1 MRRSATLPP
10 LPSLRAF
17 AAVGRLLSFRKAGE
31 ELLITQSAVSHHVKQ
46 LEDYLGTAL
55 FERHGRTISLTAAG
69 QAFLARVDAGF
80 ATIEAGVREV
90 RGDPATVRVSLL
102 PSFAANWLVPRLP
115 HFRALHPEI
124 VVELDPSL
132 ETVDLG
138 QGTAD
143 LAIRYGVPGWPGLD
157 AECLMRE
164 ALTPVLSGAKE
175 PLREPGDVLHHTLL
189 LSRRETDW
197 QLWAKACGVDLAKA
211 RTLQLVDYNLVLQA
225 AAEGQGIAM
234 GRLSLVRE
242 RLRNGALVAPLPVV
256 QAQDDA
262 AYWLLS
268 ASARALSKS
277 AAVFRQWLLD
287 EARAFAELG

>member
-115 HFRALHPEI
+115 DFRALHPEI

-143 LAIRYGVPGWPGLD
+143 LAIRYGAPGWPGLD

-164 ALTPVLSGAKE
+164 ALTPVLSGTEE
-175 PLREPGDVLHHTLL
+175 PLREPGDVLQHTLL

-197 QLWAKACGVDLAKA
+197 QMWAKACGVDFAKA

-268 ASARALSKS
+268 AKGRGLPKS
-277 AAVFRQWLLD
+277 AAAFRQWLLG
-287 EARAFAELG
+287 EARAFAESA

>member
-55 FERHGRTISLTAAG
+55 FERHGRTISLTPAG
-69 QAFLARVDAGF
+69 RSFLARVDAGF
-80 ATIEAGVREV
+80 AAIEAGVREV
-90 RGDPATVRVSLL
+90 RGDPSTVRVSLL

-115 HFRALHPEI
+115 RLRALNPDI
-124 VVELDPSL
+124 VVDLDPSL

-143 LAIRYGVPGWPGLD
+143 LAIRYGAPDWPGLE

-164 ALTPVLSGAKE
+164 AVTPVLSGNIK
-175 PLREPGDVLHHTLL
+175 PLREPRDVLRHTLL

-197 QLWAKACGVDLAKA
+197 QVWAEACGVDLAEA

-225 AAEGQGIAM
+225 AAEGQGVAM

-242 RLRNGALVAPLPVV
+242 RLRTGALIAPLPVV
-256 QAQDDA
+256 SAPDGA
-262 AYWLLS
+262 AYWLLCAKGWAPS
-268 ASARALSKS
+268 RS
-277 AAVFRQWLLD
+277 AAIFRQWLLA
-287 EARAFAELG
+287 EARMFAEAA

>member
-55 FERHGRTISLTAAG
+55 FDRHGRTISLTPAG
-69 QAFLARVDAGF
+69 QSFLGRVDAGF

-90 RGDPATVRVSLL
+90 RGDPAIVRLSLL

-115 HFRALHPEI
+115 RFRVLHPEI
-124 VVELDPSL
+124 VVDLDPSL

-138 QGTAD
+138 QRTVD
-143 LAIRYGVPGWPGLD
+143 LAIRYGAPGWPGLD

-164 ALTPVLSGAKE
+164 ALTPVLCGNAE
-175 PLREPGDVLHHTLL
+175 PLREPGDVLRHTLL

-197 QLWAKACGVDLAKA
+197 QIWAKACGVDLAKA

-225 AAEGQGIAM
+225 AIEGQGVAM
-234 GRLSLVRE
+234 GRLSQVRE
-242 RLRNGALVAPLPVV
+242 RLRSGALVAPLPVV
-256 QAQDDA
+256 TAPDSA
-262 AYWLLS
+262 AYWLLWAKGRVLPPS
-268 ASARALSKS
+268 AT
-277 AAVFRQWLLD
+277 VFRQWLLG
-287 EARAFAELG
+287 EAKASTQDA